1 MLPRDKIAAAAPL
14 MRMANAATTITVAPA
29 TGCGANRRS
38 SAAQAMAPVTT
49 RRIVALISAAM
60 IDDERKP

>member
-1 MLPRDKIAAAAPL
+1 MT
-14 MRMANAATTITVAPA
+14 MASAATTITVAPA

-49 RRIVALISAAM
+49 RRIVALINAAM